1 MERKTV
7 SQRVGLFPYCGN
19 RMSKTDF
26 YISLLKLL
34 VQCCR

>member
-7 SQRVGLFPYCGN
+7 SRWVGLFLYCGI